1 MRLLIACV
9 VLGLACGGAPR
20 GGPTS
25 SGTGWQLLAHVPADT
40 PYLFGALEPIDPV
53 VRDFMLR
60 GIEPKVKEAIE
71 AMKLLG
77 RDRAQLPAWMRAA
90 LVVVDEL
97 QGKPANEWW
106 AALGF
111 DPRGRFIVY
120 GLGLW
125 PVMRIEVG
133 DPVRLRG
140 VFERALAAGHLEA
153 SVRTAGGR
161 TYWSFELGTVTVVA
175 AIVDGQGG
183 QPAQLVTALLPR
195 ASLAAALPH
204 VLGTE
209 RPQTPMSAST
219 IAELTRRHRLLS
231 FMIWD
236 VESRRVVDLL
246 TRPTTQLDRE
256 ITNRIGPIDAACR
269 ADLDRVAAAFPRLV
283 FGYRAVNTVSFDATV
298 ALEASPAI
306 TSGLAS
312 LHTTSPGVVHVHAH
326 DALFAFGAAIDSDRL
341 ASWISSVAR
350 GLRDKPLGCS
360 WFTWVNE
367 GASWLDSTLSDK
379 SVLSLWRGWRG
390 FAVTVDDIDVDAR
403 TAKGDVL
410 VVGAHAADVVNKLTA
425 LIPALA
431 ALQIRADGAPVALP
445 VEQLGV
451 PWVRGAHVA
460 LEPDRLALAF
470 GGNSRDR
477 VRSRLALRAPAKSPL
492 LMFYSDGAR
501 FNEVL
506 AQLGRPQENTQ
517 LGTFTMA
524 VDVTDKAITMD
535 MRGSWR

>member
-25 SGTGWQLLAHVPADT
+25 SGTGLQLLAHVPADT

-60 GIEPKVKEAIE
+60 GVEPKMKELAQ
-71 AMKLLG
+71 AMQQLG
-77 RDRAQLPAWMRAA
+77 NDRTQLPAWMRAA

-97 QGKPANEWW
+97 QGKPPNEWW

-125 PVMRIEVG
+125 PVMRIDVG
-133 DPVRLRG
+133 DPARLRR
-140 VFERALAAGHLEA
+140 VFERALAAGHLEGNA
-153 SVRTAGGR
+153 RTAGAR
-161 TYWSFELGTVTVVA
+161 TYWSFELGTLTVVA
-175 AIVDGQGG
+175 AIVDGEGG

-195 ASLAAALPH
+195 ASLAAGLPH

-209 RPQTPMSAST
+209 RPQTPISMRAIT
-219 IAELTRRHRLLS
+219 ELTTRHHLLS
-231 FMIWD
+231 FMLWD
-236 VESRRVVDLL
+236 IESRRVVDLL

-256 ITNRIGPIDAACR
+256 ITNRIGPISTACR
-269 ADLDRVAAAFPRLV
+269 ADLDRVATAFPRLV
-283 FGYRAVNTVSFDATV
+283 FGYRAVDAASFDATV
-298 ALEASPAI
+298 AVEASPAI

-312 LHTTSPGVVHVHAH
+312 LRTASPGVVHVHAH

-341 ASWISSVAR
+341 ASWIGSVAR
-350 GLRDKPLGCS
+350 ALRDKPFSCS
-360 WFTWVNE
+360 WFTWIND
-367 GASWLDSTLSDK
+367 GASWLDNTLADK

-390 FAVTVDDIDVDAR
+390 FAVTVDDIDVEAR

-425 LIPALA
+425 VIPALA
-431 ALQIRADGAPVALP
+431 ALQIRPDGAPVALP
-445 VEQLGV
+445 VQQFGI
-451 PWVRGAHVA
+451 PWVDSAHVA
-460 LEPDRLALAF
+460 LETDRLALAF

-477 VRSRLALRAPAKSPL
+477 VRSRLASRAPAKSPL

-501 FNEVL
+501 FNQL
-506 AQLGRPQENTQ
+506 LGQLGKPQENTQ